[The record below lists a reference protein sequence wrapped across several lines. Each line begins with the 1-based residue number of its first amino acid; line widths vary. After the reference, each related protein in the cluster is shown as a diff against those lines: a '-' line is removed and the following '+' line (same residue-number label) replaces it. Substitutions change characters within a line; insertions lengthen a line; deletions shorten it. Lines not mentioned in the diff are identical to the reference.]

1 MEINAQTKLSDI
13 LVEYPFMRSG
23 MADINGKFRM
33 LQTPMGKIM
42 MRKVTIA
49 DISTRSGMS
58 IDALV
63 DAIARKTGATPSAA
77 ASEQVGG
84 EASALHAEQPDNQRA
99 AGKHA
104 AGKASVP
111 DAVPVGEVVSA
122 SGKGAL
128 PAWFSQADGFPVYDA
143 RQVKGFFLP
152 ELQARA
158 ESVPAGQGIEV
169 VQSFEPVPLYGV
181 MADLGFE
188 YVARKVS
195 DDEFRVSFY
204 RAR

>member
-13 LVEYPFMRSG
+13 LAEYPFMRSG

-49 DISTRSGMS
+49 DISARSGMS
-58 IDALV
+58 VDALV
-63 DAIARKTGATPSAA
+63 DAIAKKTGATPSAA

-84 EASALHAEQPDNQRA
+84 KASALHAEQSGNEQA
-99 AGKHA
+99 AGKQA
-104 AGKASVP
+104 ANKAPAP
-111 DAVPVGEVVSA
+111 DAVPAGEVVSA
-122 SGKGAL
+122 SSKGAL

-143 RQVKGFFLP
+143 RQAKGFFLP

-169 VQSFEPVPLYGV
+169 VQSFEPVPLYSV